1 METISAREANQAF
14 LRLVGDAEGGEEIA
28 TPSHG
33 RPAAAVL
40 SAPGPAA
47 VTPEGQAAA
56 AVERALALPD
66 DARWLGAA
74 RRFTREEKH
83 ER

>member
-1 METISAREANQAF
+1 
-14 LRLVGDAEGGEEIA
+14 
-28 TPSHG
+28 
-33 RPAAAVL
+33 
-40 SAPGPAA
+40 

-66 DARWLGAA
+66 DARRLGAA